1 MSGLESRRKHDT
13 FLRRIGDWF
22 LWRTRD
28 ARVEGVLTPLEF
40 NQHVLKEQMRC
51 ARRPHACEFVLVR
64 VTLEPRNLVAPQVRL
79 AAGLR
84 ESLRMVD
91 EIAFSPGEI
100 ALLLPETGQ
109 EGAAV
114 VTERIPGLADGLGLH
129 ASIEIF
135 GYPDDDPVAAFSVD
149 LANGEPPLL
158 DPVYRTVAGEEAVPR
173 QEDSPA
179 ADRFAN
185 SSGYRESAPG
195 SGNAM
200 AVLTRPVRRSV
211 RQSVDLVQAAGCSR
225 PRWTGAATPAVALVS
240 RPTPLWKSAMDIGLS
255 LAGIVVCAP
264 LFLVVAAAI
273 RLSSRGPVF
282 YRQKREG
289 KDGRVFEILK
299 FRTMQDGAEA
309 MQDALL
315 EANLQDGPAFKL
327 KDDPRVTRVG
337 WYLRKCCI
345 DELPQL
351 LNILRRDMSLV
362 GPRPLPVR
370 ESRASD
376 LWQRQR
382 LTVLPGLTCLWQV
395 AGDREMKFERW
406 MRLDLEYIRRRS
418 FWLDV
423 RLIFKT
429 LLIALMHRGNT

>member
-1 MSGLESRRKHDT
+1 
-13 FLRRIGDWF
+13 
-22 LWRTRD
+22 
-28 ARVEGVLTPLEF
+28 
-40 NQHVLKEQMRC
+40 
-51 ARRPHACEFVLVR
+51 
-64 VTLEPRNLVAPQVRL
+64 
-79 AAGLR
+79 
-84 ESLRMVD
+84 
-91 EIAFSPGEI
+91 
-100 ALLLPETGQ
+100 
-109 EGAAV
+109 
-114 VTERIPGLADGLGLH
+114 
-129 ASIEIF
+129 
-135 GYPDDDPVAAFSVD
+135 
-149 LANGEPPLL
+149 
-158 DPVYRTVAGEEAVPR
+158 
-173 QEDSPA
+173 
-179 ADRFAN
+179 
-185 SSGYRESAPG
+185 
-195 SGNAM
+195 
-200 AVLTRPVRRSV
+200 
-211 RQSVDLVQAAGCSR
+211 
-225 PRWTGAATPAVALVS
+225 
-240 RPTPLWKSAMDIGLS
+240 MDIGLS